1 VAKLVVVQGNGKGSE
16 YRLSNSPVMIGSS
29 READISLGENRV
41 SKFHARIERSGGR
54 YVLFDLDSSSGT
66 FVNDRPVQNKV
77 LSHGDHLKI
86 GGTIL
91 VFRDKAL
98 DSRLGETFG
107 KFKILGTLG
116 SGGMG
121 TVYLAQQMDID
132 RLVALKVLKQT
143 LTEDPQYVERF
154 QREASMALGLIHK
167 NIVQA
172 YEVGRDDSTY
182 FFSMEY
188 INGPTLYDV
197 LKDERMLEPPRA
209 VDITTQVAEALDYA
223 SRVGVVHLDIKPRNV
238 LLTPSSLVKVAD
250 FGISRLVGDRSQ
262 AAARKGKR
270 QLVVGSRYYM
280 APEQIMGEAVDSR
293 TDIYGL
299 GATLYQMLTGRPPF
313 VATKGADIY
322 RQHLRTMP
330 RPAHELVPSIPS
342 SVSEL
347 TARML
352 EKDPADRFM
361 TPAAL
366 IVALRDC
373 RKKLK

>member
-1 VAKLVVVQGNGKGSE
+1 VAKLVVVDGAAKGFE
-16 YRLSNSPVMIGSS
+16 YRLSSSPVMIGSS
-29 READISLGENRV
+29 READISLSENFV
-41 SKFHARIERSGGR
+41 SKFHARLEHSGGR
-54 YVLFDLDSSSGT
+54 YVLFDLDSARGT
-66 FVNDRPVQNKV
+66 FVNDSRIHNKI
-77 LSHGDHLKI
+77 LSHGDHLRI
-86 GGTIL
+86 GNTTL
-91 VFRDKAL
+91 LFKEKAL
-98 DSRLGETFG
+98 DSRLGKTFG

-132 RLVALKVLKQT
+132 RLVALKVLKQS
-143 LTEDPQYVERF
+143 LTQDPHYVERF
-154 QREASMALGLIHK
+154 QREASTALGLIHK

-172 YEVGRDDSTY
+172 YEVGSDDSTY

-209 VDITTQVAEALDYA
+209 VDMTIQVAEALDYA
-223 SRVGVVHLDIKPRNV
+223 SRVGIVHLDVKPRNV

-250 FGISRLVGDRSQ
+250 FGISRLVGEQMQ

-270 QLVVGSRYYM
+270 QTVVGSRYYM

-293 TDIYGL
+293 TDIYSL
-299 GATLYQMLTGRPPF
+299 GASLYHMVTGRPPF
-313 VATKGADIY
+313 VGTKGADIY

-330 RPAHELVPSIPS
+330 RPAYELVDSLS
-342 SVSEL
+342 STLSTL
-347 TARML
+347 IAKML
-352 EKDPADRFM
+352 EKDPTHRFL

-366 IVALRDC
+366 IAALRDC
-373 RKKLK
+373 RKRMN